1 MPRMTPFGDVGR
13 PGVPPPAQLPAACG
27 ARQPPPDS
35 SPLDVRRVLAY
46 RDHGAPRASG
56 GTPGVSAKNDPGA
69 GLCLNP
75 LTLSPD
81 TKKGNTSPATPAP
94 LTPDDAGLP
103 PRAHAQSRST
113 VGDLPATVP
122 RCHGP
127 LDGQQVIK
135 IIYPWLAVHQ
145 AGCGTRRCNSLSSA
159 RCGRHVR
166 SRLTGLNASFS
177 IHWQADRTS
186 LSRDLLRLAACDG
199 RPAVVINS

>member
-13 PGVPPPAQLPAACG
+13 PGVPAPAA
-27 ARQPPPDS
+27 ARHAGTPAAPDS
-35 SPLDVRRVLAY
+35 LLDVRRVLAY
-46 RDHGAPRASG
+46 RDHAARRRSLRRIG
-56 GTPGVSAKNDPGA
+56 NDRGR
-69 GLCLNP
+69 LCLNP
-75 LTLSPD
+75 PHVVAGHQ
-81 TKKGNTSPATPAP
+81 KGNTSPATPAP

-103 PRAHAQSRST
+103 PRAHAQRRST

-145 AGCGTRRCNSLSSA
+145 AGCGTRRRNSLSSA

-177 IHWQADRTS
+177 IHWQADRSS